1 MTLIPDSVKLSQRF
15 LKPTE
20 YTYIYVGVV
29 LILHN
34 FRFVNF
40 FFFNF
45 LHYYSMKLC
54 CFYHYFLFIAHFRT
68 MVLGGS
74 NTDNVYCRYYCPRT
88 NQEMAIL
95 S

>member
-40 FFFNF
+40 FF
-45 LHYYSMKLC
+45 LTSS
-54 CFYHYFLFIAHFRT
+54 IT
-68 MVLGGS
+68 
-74 NTDNVYCRYYCPRT
+74 TP
-88 NQEMAIL
+88 
-95 S
+95 